1 MITVLLA
8 DRRFKIEGRRL
19 ELLAKKVLEHES
31 VGTKALN
38 IVYCSDNL
46 ITGLN
51 KQFKKKN
58 RTTDVLAFNLDGFDN
73 DNFLGEIY
81 VNLQQAKRQAAEN
94 KIGYKEEVERLT
106 VHGVLH
112 LIGYNDVKTKDRL
125 IMWDKQEGYLKKW
138 KK

>member
-1 MITVLLA
+1 MITILLA

-19 ELLAKKVLEHES
+19 GSLAKKVLEHES
-31 VGTKALN
+31 AGTKALN

-51 KQFKKKN
+51 NQFKKKN
-58 RTTDVLAFNLDGFDN
+58 RTTDVLAFNLDEFDK

-94 KIGYKEEVERLT
+94 KIRYKEEVERLT

-112 LIGYNDVKTKDRL
+112 LLGYNDDKTKDRL
-125 IMWDKQEGYLKKW
+125 IMWDRQEGYLKKW